1 MVFYYLLALDV
12 ILCWPIYLIELFLL
26 TLVFLKSSSTF
37 HKQFSKF
44 IMCYNFN
51 CRLVLNLCILF
62 QSFQAVFVTQKLGFN
77 FKYQLHCIVA
87 CVIRIF
93 LNRFLNLKW
102 LINLSSFIFLKL
114 ANLTIKSYSKSSWV
128 LPINKYDLVKFFPSL
143 FLSKNDK
150 WFYIKKF

>member
-12 ILCWPIYLIELFLL
+12 IFCWPIYLIELFLL
-26 TLVFLKSSSTF
+26 TLVFLKSFSTF

-51 CRLVLNLCILF
+51 CRLVLDLCILF

-150 WFYIKKF
+150 

>member
-12 ILCWPIYLIELFLL
+12 IFCWPIYLIELFLL
-26 TLVFLKSSSTF
+26 TLVFLKIFSTF

-44 IMCYNFN
+44 IMCFNFN
-51 CRLVLNLCILF
+51 CRFVLDLCILF

-114 ANLTIKSYSKSSWV
+114 ANLTIKNYNKSSWV
-128 LPINKYDLVKFFPSL
+128 LPINKYDLVKFCPSL